1 MVFLDYLVIAFYL
14 VGVLL
19 IGFYFSK
26 RAGKNTEAFI
36 NAGRSLPW
44 WLAGTSM
51 IVGAFGADS
60 PLHQSRKIRQ
70 TGLAGA
76 WFYWCQIGYHMVN
89 SLVFSKLWR
98 RSELTTPIEFYD
110 LRYAGSGKKAARMW
124 SVFYNA
130 FVEQSIFTALGLLG
144 LLKIV
149 EILFELPT
157 SVSVLGLE
165 VAPAVLMVIGT
176 VVIAMAYSAA
186 SGVWGVVVTDFA
198 EFIVAMGCSYLLMF
212 FIYDDVGWASGL
224 QTGLADVVG
233 ELGPVLEFWP
243 SWGLALFVYLF
254 IQPFVFGYG
263 MTAVNQ
269 RYLAT
274 KDPREALFSGIW
286 RSVTHFVLRG
296 WPWYVAGL
304 VSLLLLDGLAL
315 DSEMAYPMLIR
326 EYMPA
331 GLKGLMVAGFLA
343 AFMSSID
350 TSVHTSTSIFVT
362 DLYRPYLKPE
372 ASEAHYVL
380 VSRLSIIAFTTLSVA
395 IALLADGILELLLLV
410 MKMQAGFGLVMLLR
424 WFWWRV
430 NGWADL
436 AAQVVALPL
445 ALFFE
450 HDDAICA
457 ALFETLGPTAWVMD
471 LFGLSGLDD
480 HYAIQF
486 MMICTMCTIVWIT
499 VMFLTK
505 PEPPAQ
511 LNQFYRRIR
520 PYGFWTPV
528 AEQCPDVVPVDS
540 LRDDVRHVVLGLGLC
555 YGMLFALGGLLLAWW
570 GFALGGLI
578 AAALCGFFLIR
589 SINRSHG

>member
-274 KDPREALFSGIW
+274 KDAREALFSGIW